1 MADASEAEALEGEGA
16 TRFKLGHEAA
26 EMLTLRVPL
35 QGFLILPGLDDFDMV
50 VGRKAGEGFVAY
62 AAFVVEG
69 EFDKFYGFGACCSC
83 F

>member
-1 MADASEAEALEGEGA
+1 MADASEAEALEGKGA
-16 TRFKLGHEAA
+16 AGFKLGHEAA
-26 EMLTLRVPL
+26 EVLAFGVLL

-62 AAFVVEG
+62 AAIVVEG
-69 EFDKFYGFGACCSC
+69 ELDKFYGFGACGSC